1 MDNGSIAK
9 IRTNKDTG
17 PIKIIAF
24 VTMLIDHIGYVF
36 FPDYIFLRI
45 IGRIAFPLFSY
56 CLVIGFIYTKDVKK
70 YAARVF
76 LFAILT
82 QPFYTL
88 LFFPDFVSE
97 IKYPENYLSAQFWTE
112 NFQLNVGFTLLLGLL
127 ALYGIKNR
135 KYFITAT
142 AVLLGVFGNPEYGI
156 YGILLIL
163 IMYCFIGNSKEKFG
177 ITVGIFLLLGFI
189 TENFITENGIY
200 LHPQGFAVLAL
211 PFMLFETNPNIK
223 IPRLINYGFYPLHIA
238 ALYFINTWLQ

>member
-1 MDNGSIAK
+1 MDNGITAK
-9 IRTNKDTG
+9 ICTNKDNG
-17 PIKIIAF
+17 LIKIIAF
-24 VTMLIDHIGYVF
+24 VTMLIDHIGYIF
-36 FPDYIFLRI
+36 FPGYIIFRI

-70 YAARVF
+70 YALRIF
-76 LFAILT
+76 LFAIFT

-97 IKYPENYLSAQFWTE
+97 IKYPESFLSAQFWAE
-112 NFQLNVGFTLLLGLL
+112 NFMLNVGFTLLLGLL
-127 ALYGIKNR
+127 ALYGIKKR

-142 AVLLGVFGNPEYGI
+142 AVFLGVFGNFEYGI

-163 IMYCFIGNSKEKFG
+163 VMYMFIGNSKEKFG
-177 ITVGIFLLLGFI
+177 IAVGIFLTLGFI
-189 TENFITENGIY
+189 TENFITENGISF
-200 LHPQGFAVLAL
+200 HPQGFAVLAL
-211 PFMLFETNPNIK
+211 PFMLFETNSNIK